1 LFTIY
6 HNNRCSKSREALA
19 FLQQKGLPIQVVNY
33 LETPPTVAELRDILA
48 KLGYS
53 ARQLLRTKEP
63 EFLEM
68 GLDNSRLTEAEL
80 ISAMCQCPKLIERPI
95 VVASDKAIVA
105 RPADLLKDFC

>member
-33 LETPPTVAELRDILA
+33 LETPPTVDELRDILA
-48 KLGYS
+48 KLAYS

-63 EFLEM
+63 EFLAM
-68 GLDNSRLTEAEL
+68 ALDNSMLTEAEL
-80 ISAMCQCPKLIERPI
+80 IKAMCQCPKLIERPI
-95 VVASDKAIVA
+95 VVAGDKAIVA
-105 RPADLLKDFC
+105 RPMELLKDFC